1 VKPVR
6 VFPARGRGPGQ
17 ALQQPSSD
25 SSPQGPH
32 PRRELSRVA
41 RARAFPTIL
50 AVLLCACALSAQ
62 ETEVRRAV
70 VLPSYKDLKFP
81 PLPPIKVPEPETFT
95 LPNGMKIYLLEH
107 HELPI
112 VSGFALVRTGN
123 LFDPPGKHGLA
134 EVTGAVL
141 RAGGSQTQ
149 TGDQIDERLE
159 NIAAS
164 IESSISES
172 YGTLTFSCLKE
183 TTTPV
188 LGVFHDLLTAPEFRQ
203 DKLDLEKKQ
212 IRSGIARRNDDA
224 NGILERE
231 FPAEVYGRK
240 TPYGWSI
247 EYSDIDN
254 IQRPDVIAFYQRYY
268 FPANIMLAVYG
279 DFDTAQMKQ
288 ELTRVFSTWEV
299 KQPPVPKFPEVA
311 AKPVPGVFL
320 ANKSD
325 VTQTFFSIGHVG
337 GTLIDKDYP
346 ALEVASEILGGGFS
360 SRLFRRI
367 RTKLGYAYNIGASWE
382 ADYDHPGLFKISGST
397 QSAHTVDTIKASIEE
412 LNRLRTTPV
421 TDQELQVAKDSILNG
436 FVFNFDK
443 PSKTLTRLVT
453 YEYFGYPKDF
463 VFAYQKG
470 IAAVTQ
476 ADVLRVA
483 KQYLRPQDLTIV
495 AVGNPQEFKTP
506 LSALG
511 LPVLPIDLSIPEAA
525 KAAEKADPASEA
537 QGKRLLERVQK
548 AMGGMDKLVG
558 IKDISY
564 DADVTIFTPGAA
576 MKAKQKNSYVLPA
589 SLRQELELPFGK
601 QVVFSN
607 GTGGWIMSPQGM
619 MAMPPDA
626 LKQAQGEVFRVL
638 FHLAVCD
645 ACTVS
650 AVGNDTVEL
659 AGKNGE
665 AARLVIDP
673 ASGLPAKLYY
683 DGNTET
689 AYSDWQETG
698 GVRAPSHWTVMR
710 DGQKFAEIQVH
721 GYQLNS
727 GLTDQEL
734 SRKP

>member
-1 VKPVR
+1 MKPPSVLAAPFAWKWLIDK
-6 VFPARGRGPGQ
+6 VAQ
-17 ALQQPSSD
+17 ALACALRSPSNT
-25 SSPQGPH
+25 
-32 PRRELSRVA
+32 VA
-41 RARAFPTIL
+41 AGFLT
-50 AVLLCACALSAQ
+50 VLLCAATLSAQ
-62 ETEVRRAV
+62 ETEVRRAA
-70 VLPSYKDLKFP
+70 VLPSYKNLKFP
-81 PLPPIKVPEPETFT
+81 PLPPLKVPEPETFT

-112 VSGFALVRTGN
+112 VSGFALIRTGN
-123 LFDPPGKHGLA
+123 LFDPAGKHGLA
-134 EVTGAVL
+134 EVTGAVI
-141 RAGGSQTQ
+141 RAGGSRTQ
-149 TGDQIDERLE
+149 TGDQIDEQLE

-164 IESSISES
+164 IESTISES

-183 TTTPV
+183 NTAPV
-188 LGVFHDLLTAPEFRQ
+188 LGVFHDLLTAPEFREE
-203 DKLDLEKKQ
+203 KLDLEKKQ

-224 NGILERE
+224 NGVLERE
-231 FPAEVYGRK
+231 FPAEVYGRQ

-254 IQRPDVIAFYQRYY
+254 IHRPDLIAFYQRYY

-288 ELTRVFSTWEV
+288 QLTRVFSAWDA

-311 AKPVPGVFL
+311 AKAVPGVFL
-320 ANKSD
+320 ASKAD
-325 VTQTFFSIGHVG
+325 VTQTFFSIGHLG

-397 QSAHTVDTIKASIEE
+397 QSAHTVDSIKASIEE

-421 TDQELQVAKDSILNG
+421 SDQELQVAKDSILNG

-470 IAAVTQ
+470 IASVTK

-511 LPVLPIDLSIPEAA
+511 LPVLPIDLSIPEAQN
-525 KAAEKADPASEA
+525 AARKADPASQE
-537 QGKRLLERVQK
+537 QGKRLLEKVQE
-548 AMGGMDKLVG
+548 AMGGLDKLVA
-558 IKDISY
+558 IRDITY
-564 DADVTIFTPGAA
+564 EADVSIFTPGAA
-576 MKAKQKNSYVLPA
+576 MKAKQKNSYVFPA

-607 GTGGWIMSPQGM
+607 GAGGWIMSPQGM

-638 FHLAVCD
+638 FQLAVCD
-645 ACTVS
+645 GCTVN
-650 AVGNDTVEL
+650 AAEDNTIEL
-659 AGKNGE
+659 AGKTGE
-665 AARLVIDP
+665 MVRLVIDP
-673 ASGLPAKLYY
+673 ASGLPAKLIY
-683 DGNTET
+683 DNNTET
-689 AYSDWQETG
+689 VYSDWQQMAG
-698 GVRAPSHWTVMR
+698 LRAPTHWTVMR
-710 DGQKFAEIQVH
+710 DGQKFADIQVH
-721 GYQLNS
+721 GYRLNQ